1 MLDEIIHNFEG
12 VRADSPNL
20 VQSEPV
26 QPLQDNLDLILPKEF
41 LYEFRC
47 AEFSQRTASARKKPT

>member
-1 MLDEIIHNFEG
+1 
-12 VRADSPNL
+12 
-20 VQSEPV
+20 
-26 QPLQDNLDLILPKEF
+26 LQDNLDLILPKEF